1 MLPLHILI
9 ADDEAIMCDLLETI
23 LRNYGHET
31 IAVHTAEEAVRHLL
45 FDDFD
50 LVITD
55 LQMGEANGLEVVRR
69 AKELD
74 ETTIVFLMT
83 GCRDAQCRT
92 QALLSGAD
100 AFIAKPFVIDEFIS
114 LIQFHSIKYLAAG
127 RWGALS
133 SIKDLRVS
141 E

>member
-1 MLPLHILI
+1 MIPLQILI

-23 LRNYGHET
+23 LRNYGHQT
-31 IAVHTAEEAVRHLL
+31 VAVHTADEAVRQLRL
-45 FDDFD
+45 DDFD

-55 LQMGEANGLEVVRR
+55 LQMGETNGLEVVRR
-69 AKELD
+69 AKEFD
-74 ETTIVFLMT
+74 ETTLVFLMT

-92 QALLSGAD
+92 QALQSGAD
-100 AFIAKPFVIDEFIS
+100 AFLAKPFAIDELIS

-127 RWGALS
+127 KWGIHSPQKA
-133 SIKDLRVS
+133 LRVS

>member
-1 MLPLHILI
+1 MIPLHILI
-9 ADDEAIMCDLLETI
+9 ADDEAILCDLLETI
-23 LRNYGHET
+23 LRNFGHET
-31 IAVHTAEEAVRHLL
+31 VTAQNGDEAVGHLL
-45 FDDFD
+45 HDDFD

-55 LQMGEANGLEVVRR
+55 LEMGETNGLEVVRR
-69 AKELD
+69 AKEID

-83 GCRDAQCRT
+83 GCRDSQCRT

-100 AFIAKPFVIDEFIS
+100 AFLAKPFAIDELIS

-127 RWGALS
+127 KWGLPVPQKALM
-133 SIKDLRVS
+133 VS